1 MRTLFTVGV
10 VVILLAVLGWALF
23 PWSKDYAAQ
32 TRDDIDQGFAAKVRD
47 DRIITKAEEEFG
59 NVVGY
64 LREQYLKVVDA
75 KRELANQE
83 SNRQAQTKKLAAE
96 EAAITK
102 ASAWLDNHG
111 PDDKVVINGQEYT
124 FATVAADARTRV
136 ENCQSL
142 KATTGALDESCEII
156 RSSITEGETKISEAL
171 ANVQAKRDAVQA
183 KRVQL
188 AALRA
193 VEAAESIA
201 AGMRFDGTDV
211 DEISTRYND
220 ELDRRISQVQGRR
233 EFSRLTTTASGV
245 VPWGNEG
252 VKQSDL
258 DTVRA
263 YVQQNLAPTPI
274 IESPDSVKL
283 DLNQLEDAPAQ

>member
-1 MRTLFTVGV
+1 MRTLLTVGV
-10 VVILLAVLGWALF
+10 VVIVLAALVWWLF
-23 PWSKDYAAQ
+23 PWSKDYVVQ

-47 DRIITKAEEEFG
+47 DRIITKAEEEFN

-75 KRELANQE
+75 KRELANQQ
-83 SNRQAQTKKLAAE
+83 SNRGAQAKKLAAE

-102 ASAWLDNHG
+102 ASAWLDSYG

-142 KATTGALDESCEII
+142 KSTIGALDESCEII
-156 RSSITEGETKISEAL
+156 HNSIAEGETKIREAL
-171 ANVQAKRDAVQA
+171 ADVQAKRDAMQA

-201 AGMRFDGTDV
+201 SGMRFDGTDV
-211 DEISTRYND
+211 DEISTHYND

-233 EFSRLTTTASGV
+233 EFSRLNTTASGV
-245 VPWGNEG
+245 VPWGSEG
-252 VKQSDL
+252 AKQSDL
-258 DTVRA
+258 DAVRA
-263 YVQQNLAPTPI
+263 YVQENLAPAPVT
-274 IESPDSVKL
+274 ESPDSVKI
-283 DLNQLEDAPAQ
+283 DLNQLEASPAQ